1 MHTNLSDH
9 SAKAILRV
17 QGFPLISLLLT
28 AFCLLPSVVRAQTV
42 TDKMVAS
49 VTNGSRAT
57 PDLITYSDLVWQ
69 LALEPA
75 RPLVDRPSSA
85 DLNQALRKLEDQ
97 LLILQEARKLPIA
110 NTDQAL
116 QEV

>member
-1 MHTNLSDH
+1 MINGSKMKEGMIQLKRLVKKNGRH
-9 SAKAILRV
+9 
-17 QGFPLISLLLT
+17 LLLY
-28 AFCLLPSVVRAQTV
+28 ALGLLLASYCLVPSVRAQTV
-42 TDKMVAS
+42 IDKMVAS

-85 DLNQALRKLEDQ
+85 DLNRALRSL
-97 LLILQEARKLPIA
+97 
-110 NTDQAL
+110 
-116 QEV
+116 

>member
-1 MHTNLSDH
+1 M
-9 SAKAILRV
+9 AKAYV
-17 QGFPLISLLLT
+17 VGLLLS
-28 AFCLLPSVVRAQTV
+28 AACLLPSAVRGQTV
-42 TDKMVAS
+42 PDRMVAS

-75 RPLVDRPSSA
+75 RPLAENPNSV
-85 DLNQALRKLEDQ
+85 DLNRALRSLEDQ

-110 NTDQAL
+110 NTDKAL
-116 QEV
+116 QEFNDAVKKKRDELA